1 MLELLLLDGL
11 LDGYGASRLVPL
23 LLLLGVVLDL
33 YLLHAD
39 GLFDRLVE
47 EDGEALEE
55 CLLFVVKDN

>member
-23 LLLLGVVLDL
+23 GLLLGVVLDL

-47 EDGEALEE
+47 EDGEALKKG
-55 CLLFVVKDN
+55 LLFVVKDY